1 MSPRRCEFLTHGF
14 LRIFDVCS
22 CYLRVVLRMTRFQNL
37 LTRLFRYMNDDSN
50 NNNNNNNNAGYC
62 GELINE
68 QETSE
73 DKVIETVDLATNEIV
88 NFKENILNY
97 QGKTYLL
104 RDISYKWK
112 KDCRMWL
119 WKNRPSTHKEI
130 GDLCNNQNITIT
142 TLA

>member
-1 MSPRRCEFLTHGF
+1 MLYSKMQNINSYFFFVWLWSF
-14 LRIFDVCS
+14 ILFDHTYC
-22 CYLRVVLRMTRFQNL
+22 
-37 LTRLFRYMNDDSN
+37 MNDDSN